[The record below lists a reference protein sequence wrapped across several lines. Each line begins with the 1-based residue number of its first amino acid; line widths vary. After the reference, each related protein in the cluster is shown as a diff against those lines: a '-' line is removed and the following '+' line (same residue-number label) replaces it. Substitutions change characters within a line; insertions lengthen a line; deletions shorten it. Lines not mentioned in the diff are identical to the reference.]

1 MTGESNAEAGLSAA
15 AVGGGAPGG
24 DMGGR
29 AGGRVFVILPR
40 ARGRLGEWRAL
51 AGILG
56 RVAWLAGG
64 DLLTGRINDRWPR

>member
-1 MTGESNAEAGLSAA
+1 
-15 AVGGGAPGG
+15 
-24 DMGGR
+24 MGGR